1 MSQQLPGIVDR
12 VELTEVLVVVPARN
26 EERLLPRCLQALQDA
41 ADRLAAERP
50 GVAVR
55 VVVVL
60 DRCSDGSAEI
70 VAGWPGVVVV
80 VSDHGRVGTAR
91 ALGVDHGLGV
101 SPVPP
106 PGVWIGSTDADSAVP
121 PDWLLTQLRY
131 ADEGVDLVLG
141 TVRPDPAELPD
152 PVVRRWLNRHDLA
165 DGHPHV
171 HAANLGVR
179 ADIYR
184 AVGGFAGVDVHED
197 VFLATAVRGAGGR
210 VVSTGA
216 SPVLT
221 SARVTGRTP
230 GGMAGYLS
238 DLAESDDPRW
248 ELTFDRVG

>member
-1 MSQQLPGIVDR
+1 MF
-12 VELTEVLVVVPARN
+12 
-26 EERLLPRCLQALQDA
+26 
-41 ADRLAAERP
+41 
-50 GVAVR
+50 
-55 VVVVL
+55 
-60 DRCSDGSAEI
+60 
-70 VAGWPGVVVV
+70 
-80 VSDHGRVGTAR
+80 GRVGRDRRRMAGR
-91 ALGVDHGLGV
+91 GGRGERPRPGGDG
-101 SPVPP
+101 PR

-197 VFLATAVRGAGGR
+197 VFLAAA
-210 VVSTGA
+210 
-216 SPVLT
+216 
-221 SARVTGRTP
+221 
-230 GGMAGYLS
+230 
-238 DLAESDDPRW
+238 
-248 ELTFDRVG
+248 